1 VTEYT
6 DGATAAAART
16 GSHHPITTQ
25 TAGRFGLQMII
36 ATPSARPSA
45 MGFGWMVVM
54 TIAGGLAVVT
64 ST

>member
-1 VTEYT
+1 MVPLRLPPGLE
-6 DGATAAAART
+6 ATIRSLLRPPADS
-16 GSHHPITTQ
+16 GYK
-25 TAGRFGLQMII
+25 MIV
-36 ATPSARPSA
+36 ATPGARPSA